1 MTFNPAVMEDYVQY
15 LKDKPEQMYS
25 PELMEKFIEMLP
37 FCVIEGKRIDK
48 KVLIKPSDNICLLI
62 VWKCHVHKKLNIT
75 SINIFRFS
83 SPFFKI
89 IDINFYF
96 QPTKIHHTTMS
107 QKAIASLPNILDN
120 APSNICTWNTKLF
133 IENIQGNLICS
144 NRCLNISN
152 FAIFVYFIRLQ

>member
-62 VWKCHVHKKLNIT
+62 V
-75 SINIFRFS
+75 
-83 SPFFKI
+83 
-89 IDINFYF
+89 
-96 QPTKIHHTTMS
+96 
-107 QKAIASLPNILDN
+107 
-120 APSNICTWNTKLF
+120 
-133 IENIQGNLICS
+133 
-144 NRCLNISN
+144 
-152 FAIFVYFIRLQ
+152 